1 MSNLENNLEIRVNAL
16 FHNEIKKSLWEKA
29 DTIYRGI
36 IPKKKGNALENL
48 QEKLKAMQKTLEEL
62 TNGLIDLGNN
72 ALSNF
77 EKEIDNVPNP
87 EKENTVD
94 KLKELIT
101 AEIQEIVKQ
110 MTIEKFRQ

>member
-1 MSNLENNLEIRVNAL
+1 MSNLESNLEIRLNTL
-16 FHNEIKKSLWEKA
+16 FNNEIKKSLWDKA

-36 IPKKKGNALENL
+36 IPQKKENVLENL

-72 ALSNF
+72 TLSNF
-77 EKEIDNVPNP
+77 EKEIDNVSNP
-87 EKENTVD
+87 EKENAVD

-110 MTIEKFRQ
+110 MTTEKFRQ